1 MMANARSPDGGAAVD
16 SAPGS
21 TLRSYTPSATTSSPA
36 SKENWMLAVSEGC
49 VPPLSRASGGTQVT
63 PRAPR
68 CAGTSSPGKRHR
80 SVALV
85 SCGSVEQRMA
95 PLLSRVATF
104 TTDAMR
110 DMA

>member
-21 TLRSYTPSATTSSPA
+21 TLRSYTPSATTFSPA
-36 SKENWMLAVSEGC
+36 STENWTLASEASF
-49 VPPLSRASGGTQVT
+49 PPLSRASGGTQVT
-63 PRAPR
+63 PRASR

-85 SCGSVEQRMA
+85 SCGSVEQRMT